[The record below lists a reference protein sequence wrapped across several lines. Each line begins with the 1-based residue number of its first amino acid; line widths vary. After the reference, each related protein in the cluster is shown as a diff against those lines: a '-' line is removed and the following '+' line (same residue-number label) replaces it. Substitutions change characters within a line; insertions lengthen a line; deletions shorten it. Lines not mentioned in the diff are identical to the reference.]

1 MLWDVIKKR
10 ISGFS
15 TPFFGLSWNP
25 PSLESDAAL
34 RIIDFLE
41 NRRVIYQTKP
51 REDVNQCVRS
61 INQIRDKLGEELEK
75 LDKDSKLRV
84 MVKEMQA
91 SCRKFD
97 DCIQK
102 NNVENNYVGTLDV
115 SDSIIFNTALGELR
129 GVFGLQISLIS
140 AGYKINIGDDL
151 SNILPQ

>member
-10 ISGFS
+10 VSGFS

-25 PSLESDAAL
+25 PSLESDVAL
-34 RIIDFLE
+34 SIINFLE
-41 NRRVIYQTKP
+41 NRRVIYKTEP
-51 REDVNQCVRS
+51 REDVNQCVNS
-61 INQIRDKLGEELEK
+61 INQIRDKLGEELEN

-102 NNVENNYVGTLDV
+102 NNIGNNYVGALET
-115 SDSIIFNTALGELR
+115 SDSITFNTSLGELR
-129 GVFGLQISLIS
+129 GVFGLQIALIS
-140 AGYKINIGDDL
+140 SGYEINISDDL
-151 SNILPQ
+151 AGVLPQ